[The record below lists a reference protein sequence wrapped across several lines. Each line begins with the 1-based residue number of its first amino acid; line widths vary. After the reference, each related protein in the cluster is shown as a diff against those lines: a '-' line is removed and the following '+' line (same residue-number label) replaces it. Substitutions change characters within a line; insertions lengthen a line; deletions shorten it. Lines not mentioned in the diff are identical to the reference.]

1 MTVAMFTERSWSM
14 AAFIGSASQFVTFAT
29 PSPRLM
35 LTEAMLNDARRSYT
49 RLRPARMSL
58 SRALSYGP
66 KTLIAM
72 IWAPWA
78 MPEDVFVR
86 GAGGGGT
93 ALGALPAAMPA
104 TWVP

>member
-14 AAFIGSASQFVTFAT
+14 AGFIGSASQFVRFAT

-35 LTEAMLNDARRSYT
+35 LTEAMLNDARSSYT
-49 RLRPARMSL
+49 RLRPAIMSL
-58 SRALSYGP
+58 SNAPSYGP
-66 KTLIAM
+66 NTLIAM
-72 IWAPWA
+72 ILAPWS
-78 MPEDVFVR
+78 MPEDVLVK